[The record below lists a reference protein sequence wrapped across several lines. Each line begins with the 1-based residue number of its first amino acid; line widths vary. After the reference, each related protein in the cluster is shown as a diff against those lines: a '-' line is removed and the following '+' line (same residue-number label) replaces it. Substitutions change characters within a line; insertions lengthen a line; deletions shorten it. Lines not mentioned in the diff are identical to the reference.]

1 MSELAVEGF
10 RAERAALLEVANS
23 LSDDEWNAASDCE
36 GWTVRDVYAHLAS
49 TIHGIVDPA
58 FMADMSGGT
67 EAAMEAPVA
76 ERRSRPVADIVAEY
90 EEYSAKAA
98 DAGAMLQGEGIGD
111 TLLPMGDLG
120 THPMRLMPNILL
132 FDSYC
137 HLRND
142 ILAPNGPIDRP
153 APPNDEQRVGP
164 TVEWMLAGLP
174 WMCPSLAAIV
184 DRPFVLE
191 LTGVGGSAFTVSPA
205 GPDGRVVISDGA
217 ATDAAAT
224 ATSSAV
230 DFVVWGTQRRP
241 WRDYVKVAGDER
253 YADQI
258 LDAINII

>member
-90 EEYSAKAA
+90 EEFSAKAA

-153 APPNDEQRVGP
+153 ALPNDEQRVAP

-174 WMCPSLAAIV
+174 WMCDRLAAIV
-184 DRPFVLE
+184 DRPLVLE
-191 LTGVGGSAFTVSPA
+191 LTGAGGGTFTIAP
-205 GPDGRVVISDGA
+205 GGEDGRVAITSGA
-217 ATDAAAT
+217 GPDAAAT

-241 WRDYVKVAGDER
+241 WRDYVKIEGDEA
-253 YADQI
+253 YAAQVLAEVNVI
-258 LDAINII
+258 

>member
-1 MSELAVEGF
+1 MSELAVQGF
-10 RAERAALLEVANS
+10 RAERAAILEIASS
-23 LSDDEWNAASDCE
+23 LSDDEWNAPSDCA
-36 GWTVRDVYAHLAS
+36 GWSVRDVYAHLAS

-67 EAAMEAPVA
+67 EQAMEGPVA
-76 ERRSRPVADIVAEY
+76 ERRSRPVAEIVAEY

-142 ILAPNGPIDRP
+142 ILAPYGPIDRP
-153 APPNDEQRVGP
+153 RPPDDEQRVGP
-164 TVEWMLAGLP
+164 TIEWMLAGLP
-174 WMCPSLAAIV
+174 WMCPSLATIV
-184 DRPFVLE
+184 DRPIVLDF
-191 LTGVGGSAFTVSPA
+191 TGPGGGTFSISAPV
-205 GPDGRVVISDGA
+205 DGRVVVTDGA
-217 ATDAAAT
+217 APDAAAT
-224 ATSSAV
+224 ASSNAA
-230 DFVVWGTQRRP
+230 DFVRWGTQRRP
-241 WRDYVKVAGDER
+241 WRDDVKIDGDEA
-253 YADQI
+253 YATQI